1 MLHLHVQ
8 ASCKD
13 LVPAMCGILE
23 FDKAVTRLM
32 PVEYSEWIWWQHQKN
47 SGTWQDWFWLK
58 VILNMPSPILPILPF
73 KQPALAQFAGY
84 PVCRDSWAFMLGV
97 GKHRLSRCRHTF
109 QRRDGRSLTCRG
121 GNLSDLIAWLHCS
134 DRGLWGKAAQ
144 HGHGP

>member
-1 MLHLHVQ
+1 MN
-8 ASCKD
+8 
-13 LVPAMCGILE
+13 LVATA
-23 FDKAVTRLM
+23 K
-32 PVEYSEWIWWQHQKN
+32 KN

-109 QRRDGRSLTCRG
+109 QGRDGRSLTCRG

-134 DRGLWGKAAQ
+134 DRGL
-144 HGHGP
+144 